1 MPSLRKLA
9 AMKKTQSRKTKI
21 LHNERERVWK
31 DALTYSHHLKR
42 RKDILSI
49 ISRSFKSFKS
59 KLVLKSDAEF
69 FTRVKR
75 EKPSE
80 TARSEL
86 AYLSPKITKLEQ
98 SLWSEIH
105 VLVTKNKLGS
115 IFCALFW
122 RFRGFLSETIG
133 PEFPRSFERRGF
145 YRCDE
150 TARSYQIFV
159 VYSRR
164 TTEMSSS
171 DKYATH
177 FLLLCAFFHRK
188 STAESH
194 FNFFSSA
201 TFLVFLVLKSIQ
213 QHSKEEEAI
222 RISLRIA
229 NFTQQCSSYWWSYRT
244 NESTFEKSNLA
255 LAFLFLVRTFL
266 SGLRMSIFR
275 LKTRQ
280 FNLKSNAIQSKE
292 KKNCS
297 SSIEFVFFSLCPRHS
312 LSQKQPV
319 QTREEISS
327 SSSLFLDCKTTF
339 SSKKKKKTPSFPSK
353 KESITRA
360 WKSKPYARIARVNTV
375 FAFRA
380 FFHLFSCT
388 RSGSGSKVYE
398 RFFFLFCVF
407 SRVFFS
413 REKIVPLLLLFLLLF
428 FLLLSRE
435 TLFSGGEKKKRKN
448 ISLERSARFRP
459 EREKNI
465 RTTTYAREVQKERKL
480 SPLLL
485 LPSLFLSLLCCSFRG
500 GEQSV
505 SSVCDKKGVLE
516 YFRDDRPKRERSEE
530 KRKRKGSGFSWNCPK
545 PKGRKKIQNTCLHTK
560 LFITYTRCCAYH
572 QPAADQTY
580 YRCLG
585 AIIMFI
591 LLFLLRWERAGAE
604 KE

>member
-115 IFCALFW
+115 ISCALFW

-171 DKYATH
+171 DKYATR

-297 SSIEFVFFSLCPRHS
+297 SW
-312 LSQKQPV
+312 
-319 QTREEISS
+319 
-327 SSSLFLDCKTTF
+327 SSLF
-339 SSKKKKKTPSFPSK
+339 
-353 KESITRA
+353 
-360 WKSKPYARIARVNTV
+360 
-375 FAFRA
+375 
-380 FFHLFSCT
+380 
-388 RSGSGSKVYE
+388 
-398 RFFFLFCVF
+398 FFLSVLVTHSAKNSLFKH
-407 SRVFFS
+407 
-413 REKIVPLLLLFLLLF
+413 EKKFLLLLLFSLIVKQPFPPKRKKKLRVFHRRKNQSRALENQNLTHASPALTPFSRSVPSFICFLVHVPGVGAKFMSGFFFFFVF
-428 FLLLSRE
+428 FLVSFSLEKKLFLSFFSFFFFSFFFFLGS
-435 TLFSGGEKKKRKN
+435 LFSGGEKKKRKN
-448 ISLERSARFRP
+448 ISLERSARFRS

-530 KRKRKGSGFSWNCPK
+530 KRKRGGSGFSWNCPK

-585 AIIMFI
+585 AITMFI

>member
-1 MPSLRKLA
+1 M
-9 AMKKTQSRKTKI
+9 
-21 LHNERERVWK
+21 
-31 DALTYSHHLKR
+31 
-42 RKDILSI
+42 
-49 ISRSFKSFKS
+49 
-59 KLVLKSDAEF
+59 
-69 FTRVKR
+69 
-75 EKPSE
+75 
-80 TARSEL
+80 
-86 AYLSPKITKLEQ
+86 
-98 SLWSEIH
+98 
-105 VLVTKNKLGS
+105 
-115 IFCALFW
+115 
-122 RFRGFLSETIG
+122 
-133 PEFPRSFERRGF
+133 
-145 YRCDE
+145 
-150 TARSYQIFV
+150 
-159 VYSRR
+159 
-164 TTEMSSS
+164 
-171 DKYATH
+171 
-177 FLLLCAFFHRK
+177 
-188 STAESH
+188 
-194 FNFFSSA
+194 
-201 TFLVFLVLKSIQ
+201 
-213 QHSKEEEAI
+213 
-222 RISLRIA
+222 
-229 NFTQQCSSYWWSYRT
+229 
-244 NESTFEKSNLA
+244 
-255 LAFLFLVRTFL
+255 
-266 SGLRMSIFR
+266 
-275 LKTRQ
+275 
-280 FNLKSNAIQSKE
+280 
-292 KKNCS
+292 
-297 SSIEFVFFSLCPRHS
+297 IEFVFFSLCPRHS

-428 FLLLSRE
+428 FLLLSR
-435 TLFSGGEKKKRKN
+435 FSFLVRKKKRKN
-448 ISLERSARFRP
+448 IYLERSARFRT

-585 AIIMFI
+585 AITMFI

>member
-115 IFCALFW
+115 ISCALFW

-171 DKYATH
+171 DKYATR

-255 LAFLFLVRTFL
+255 LAFLFLVRTLL

-398 RFFFLFCVF
+398 RFFFSFCVF

-413 REKIVPLLLLFLLLF
+413 REKIVPLFFSFFYFSFFFFLEKLSFLGVRKRREKIYLSKEARVFVQRERRIFAPPLTLERYRREGNSRRYYF
-428 FLLLSRE
+428 FLLSFCRCCVVRFAAGNKVCHQFVTKKGCWNIFGTTDQKEKEVRKSEKEGGADSAE
-435 TLFSGGEKKKRKN
+435 TAQSPKGEK
-448 ISLERSARFRP
+448 RF
-459 EREKNI
+459 K
-465 RTTTYAREVQKERKL
+465 TL
-480 SPLLL
+480 
-485 LPSLFLSLLCCSFRG
+485 
-500 GEQSV
+500 V
-505 SSVCDKKGVLE
+505 ST
-516 YFRDDRPKRERSEE
+516 
-530 KRKRKGSGFSWNCPK
+530 
-545 PKGRKKIQNTCLHTK
+545 QNYL
-560 LFITYTRCCAYH
+560 
-572 QPAADQTY
+572 
-580 YRCLG
+580 
-585 AIIMFI
+585 
-591 LLFLLRWERAGAE
+591 
-604 KE
+604 